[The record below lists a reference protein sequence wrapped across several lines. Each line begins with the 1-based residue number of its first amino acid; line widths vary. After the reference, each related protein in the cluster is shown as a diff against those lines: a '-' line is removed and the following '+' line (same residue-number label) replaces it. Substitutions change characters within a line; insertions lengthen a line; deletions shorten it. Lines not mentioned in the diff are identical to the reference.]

1 MVYLCNQDVPT
12 HTALQLHKTPLY
24 LFQKLTLDKNGEIET
39 QAVTRGREKLAC
51 TGTLNKIY
59 LAEFSLIK

>member
-1 MVYLCNQDVPT
+1 MGSTQDDF
-12 HTALQLHKTPLY
+12 HTAPLELHKTTLHLSY
-24 LFQKLTLDKNGEIET
+24 MLTLDKNGEMDT

-59 LAEFSLIK
+59 LADFSLVK